1 MQIYKFGGA
10 SVKNAESVKNL
21 GKILATT
28 KSPVIVVISAMGKT
42 TNALEKLVDA
52 YFTKTTG
59 KAYEIATQ
67 IKTVHFRIFNDLL
80 NAKSKEIREE
90 LYSIFESLDK
100 KLDKAPSLNYDYEYD
115 QIVPFGELLSTK
127 IVYLYLKEI
136 GIPCS
141 WLDIRQVLRTNDQYR
156 SAVID
161 WETSSQQFQKK
172 LSTINQ
178 HIITQGFIASTREGI
193 STTLGREGSDYTA
206 SVLANLSQAEE
217 VIIWKDVPGF
227 MNADPKK
234 FPDAHKLEKIS
245 YQEAVELAFYGAK
258 VIHPKTI
265 QPLQNKLIPLKVK
278 SFLNPSSDGT
288 VIAEIHEDIVFLP
301 VYILKENQILI
312 SISLRDFSFVNERQ
326 ISDIYGIFDKHRAH
340 VSLSQNSAISYSA
353 CVECETRRLPE
364 LINDLRERYKVLY
377 NEGVQLITI
386 RHYTESCIDK
396 ILKGKEILL
405 EQRSRRTARFVV
417 REDKLSSD

>member
-21 GKILATT
+21 GKILSTNKT
-28 KSPVIVVISAMGKT
+28 PVIVVISAMGKT
-42 TNALEKLVDA
+42 TNALEKLVEA

-59 KAYEIATQ
+59 KVYEIASQ
-67 IKTVHFRIFNDLL
+67 IKTVHFRIFDELIKNKTSEKRSAL
-80 NAKSKEIREE
+80 NE
-90 LYSIFESLDK
+90 LFQVLEN
-100 KLDKAPSLNYDYEYD
+100 KLNKAPSLNYDYEYD

-127 IVYLYLKEI
+127 IVYLYLQEI
-136 GIPCS
+136 GIPCT
-141 WLDIRQVLRTNDQYR
+141 WLDIRHVLRTDDQYR
-156 SAVID
+156 AAVID
-161 WETSSQQFQKK
+161 WETTNEQFQKQ
-172 LSTINQ
+172 LSTIDK
-178 HIITQGFIASTREGI
+178 HVITQGFIASTREGI

-217 VIIWKDVPGF
+217 VIIWKDVPGI
-227 MNADPKK
+227 MNADPKQ

-278 SFLNPSSDGT
+278 SFLNPLSEGS
-288 VIAEIHEDIVFLP
+288 VIKEIHEDIDFLP
-301 VYILKENQILI
+301 VYILKENQTLI

-326 ISDIYGIFDKHRAH
+326 ISEIYGLFDKHRVH

-353 CVECETRRLPE
+353 CVDCEKRRLPD
-364 LINDLRERYKVLY
+364 LIDDLRKRYKVLY
-377 NEGVQLITI
+377 NQGVELITI
-386 RHYTESCIDK
+386 RHYTDSCIEK
-396 ILKGKEILL
+396 LLNHKEVLL

-417 REDKLSSD
+417 RDAK